1 MKNQVIKH
9 SLFLVIIS
17 VFFGTTTLAQSTK
30 KNTVRLRVQYVKIM
44 DTEVYFD
51 IKATSRIDKKNVN
64 VADIDLNVYNEVDD
78 ESILIGKVTTGMDG
92 VSRFTIEDI
101 NSIQHDTTNVYNVKV
116 AFKGNDAFKK
126 ASRSVSFK
134 NADINAKLVT
144 KDSINYIT
152 ATLLD
157 VSTGVPLEDES
168 LSVQVQRLF
177 QNLQIEEFNI
187 TDENGTIIVPIE
199 DGIPGIDGNL
209 TIEVILSENDD
220 YGTVKAIVIA
230 PIGTPIVDESTFDDR
245 TMWSPRNKTP
255 IFLLIFPNLIIFG
268 MWGLIIYLITNLFK
282 ITKS

>member
-116 AFKGNDAFKK
+116 AFKGND
-126 ASRSVSFK
+126 
-134 NADINAKLVT
+134 
-144 KDSINYIT
+144 
-152 ATLLD
+152 
-157 VSTGVPLEDES
+157 
-168 LSVQVQRLF
+168 
-177 QNLQIEEFNI
+177 
-187 TDENGTIIVPIE
+187 
-199 DGIPGIDGNL
+199 
-209 TIEVILSENDD
+209 DD
-220 YGTVKAIVIA
+220 H
-230 PIGTPIVDESTFDDR
+230 
-245 TMWSPRNKTP
+245 
-255 IFLLIFPNLIIFG
+255 FL
-268 MWGLIIYLITNLFK
+268 
-282 ITKS
+282 